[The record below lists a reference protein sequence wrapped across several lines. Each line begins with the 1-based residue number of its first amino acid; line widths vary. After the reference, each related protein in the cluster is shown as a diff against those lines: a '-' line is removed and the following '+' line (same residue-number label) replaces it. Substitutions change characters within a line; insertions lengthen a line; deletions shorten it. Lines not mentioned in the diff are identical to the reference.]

1 MRIEFY
7 RLGST
12 QVDARLRAACQLA
25 RKGWQAGLPVF
36 IRCQDSEEMQTVDGL
51 LWRFK
56 PEAFV
61 PHELAEDNLSA
72 PVVIGENE
80 PPAQSGGLL
89 INLNR
94 SVSPHIQYFS
104 RIIELVSQDPERLQA
119 SRDNFR
125 YYRQQGYQPK
135 ALDI

>member
-7 RLGST
+7 RLANS
-12 QVDARLRAACQLA
+12 QPDARLRAACQLA

-36 IRCQDSEEMQTVDGL
+36 IRCQDAGEMQAIDEL
-51 LWRFK
+51 LWRFRSD
-56 PEAFV
+56 AFV
-61 PHELAEDNLSA
+61 PHELAEHNPNA

-80 PPAQSGGLL
+80 LPAQNGGLL
-89 INLNR
+89 INLNCA
-94 SVSPHIQYFS
+94 VSPHIQYFS
-104 RIIELVSQDPERLQA
+104 RIIELVSQDPERLKA

-125 YYRQQGYQPK
+125 HYRQQGYQPK

>member
-7 RLGST
+7 RLGNS
-12 QVDARLRAACQLA
+12 QPEARLRAACQLA

-36 IRCQDSEEMQTVDGL
+36 IRCQNAGEMQAVDEL

-56 PEAFV
+56 PDAFV
-61 PHELAEDNLSA
+61 PHELAEDNPSA

-80 PPAQSGGLL
+80 LPAQSGGLL
-89 INLNR
+89 INLNLA
-94 SVSPHIQYFS
+94 VSSHIQQFS
-104 RIIELVSQDPERLQA
+104 RIIELVSQEPELLKA